1 MISDLTKINQV
12 KTTILETHSSDTDF
26 VTSYG
31 PEPTIKYHVM
41 VKIVSNEDVSGF
53 GEASPL
59 PDFSGE
65 THDIIQSMIDK
76 YYSPILIGKDPF
88 DLELIH
94 HEMNYKYPANHASKA
109 AIDMALYDLCGKTLN
124 IPVYQLLGGRCREQV
139 EIGAALGIG
148 TPSETAQKAKDY
160 VNQGAKAIKLKV
172 GINPKQDIQTV
183 HILFLLIS

>member
-1 MISDLTKINQV
+1 MTKISQV

-41 VKIVSNEDVSGF
+41 VKISSNEDISGF

-59 PDFSGE
+59 PDFTGE
-65 THDIIQSMIDK
+65 TYDIIQSMIDK

-94 HEMNYKYPANHASKA
+94 HEMNYKYPGNHG
-109 AIDMALYDLCGKTLN
+109 C
-124 IPVYQLLGGRCREQV
+124 
-139 EIGAALGIG
+139 
-148 TPSETAQKAKDY
+148 
-160 VNQGAKAIKLKV
+160 
-172 GINPKQDIQTV
+172 
-183 HILFLLIS
+183 HH